1 METNHIENDPATGAA
16 TRFTVESAD
25 GGLHAQVT
33 ISTELPVRPGLSG
46 WVESLFAV
54 PLLRKVYNQELGLI
68 ASKVIAYEG
77 RRGQPKSGTDWRDV
91 TMLLL
96 FPALKRHLGPVS
108 DILLASSASPAAM
121 EFWQSLVSQEIQQ
134 PAEDD

>member
-1 METNHIENDPATGAA
+1 MYQ
-16 TRFTVESAD
+16 TRPEGSRHLVDLRPVS
-25 GGLHAQVT
+25 
-33 ISTELPVRPGLSG
+33 ELPGARRIAGVLVIEP
-46 WVESLFAV
+46 A
-54 PLLRKVYNQELGLI
+54 GLI

-96 FPALKRHLGPVS
+96 VFPELKRHPGPVS